1 MPLSHPSEPRVL
13 EHQVMRLRRHARIA
27 AIAIGTIAL
36 LTLASWAMGLPLLR
50 SVLPGHVEMKA
61 NTAIGLLLASAAL
74 AGCGAIG
81 RLRRR
86 VSPIASLL
94 LLLLGATVL
103 IEYVFDADLGIGTLL
118 FDDPSAAGQGRVPG
132 QMSQISAISFV
143 MAGIIG
149 LDACRHAGHW
159 LGQALAVGLLGIA
172 LFSLSAYGY
181 AMGTTMAVA
190 GVTPVGLNTAV
201 ALFLLALGW
210 LVSSPRSGLART
222 LIANSLGG
230 ELARRLLLPALLVPV
245 VVSVAAQMSLR
256 AGWVSEGAAVT
267 LLSMC
272 TGLLVAAMI
281 WWASRL
287 LDGLEQQR
295 RVSRELRASAL
306 TDELTSLGNRRAFD
320 EALDLLSRGD
330 RADAGSFSLMMLDLD
345 HFKRYNDS
353 HGHLAGDQA
362 LRVTGALL
370 REALRPGDVATRFG
384 GEEFAV
390 LLPATDLE
398 RARLVGERIARD
410 FRIADWPF
418 TRLTASIGVAEARPG
433 ETAEALVERADQALY
448 AAKLA
453 GRDRVAVAPQSAS
466 A

>member
-1 MPLSHPSEPRVL
+1 MPQSHPSEPRVL
-13 EHQVMRLRRHARIA
+13 EHQVVRLRRHARIA

-36 LTLASWAMGLPLLR
+36 LTLAGWVLGLPLLR

-74 AGCGAIG
+74 AGCGAVG
-81 RLRRR
+81 RYRRR
-86 VSPIASLL
+86 VSPLASLL
-94 LLLLGATVL
+94 VLLLGATVL
-103 IEYVFDADLGIGTLL
+103 IEYAFDADLGIGTVL
-118 FDDPSAAGQGRVPG
+118 FADPSAAAQGRVPG

-149 LDACRHAGHW
+149 LDACRNAGHW
-159 LGQALAVGLLGIA
+159 LGQGLAVSLLGIA

-181 AMGTTMAVA
+181 AMGTTMVVA

-201 ALFLLALGW
+201 SLFLLALGW
-210 LVSSPRSGLART
+210 LVSSPRSGLSRS

-230 ELARRLLLPALLVPV
+230 ELARRMLLPALLVPV
-245 VVSVAAQMSLR
+245 GISVAAQLSLR

-267 LLSMC
+267 LLSTC
-272 TGLLVAAMI
+272 TGLAIAAMI

-320 EALDLLSRGD
+320 EALGALSRGD
-330 RADAGSFSLMMLDLD
+330 GADASTFSLMMLDLD

-390 LLPATDLE
+390 LLPGTDLE
-398 RARLVGERIARD
+398 SARLVGERIARD

-418 TRLTASIGVAEARPG
+418 TRLTASIGVAEARPD
-433 ETAEALVERADQALY
+433 ESPEALVARADQALY

-453 GRDRVAVAPQSAS
+453 GRDRVAVAPQSDS

>member
-1 MPLSHPSEPRVL
+1 MPLSQPQEPRVL
-13 EHQVMRLRRHARIA
+13 ENQVARLRGHARLAAA
-27 AIAIGTIAL
+27 AIGVIAL
-36 LTLASWAMGLPLLR
+36 STLLGWVLGLPLLR

-74 AGCGAIG
+74 AGCGAVG
-81 RLRRR
+81 RFRRR
-86 VSPIASLL
+86 ISPTASLL
-94 LLLLGATVL
+94 VLLLGATVL
-103 IEYVFDADLGIGTLL
+103 IEYVSDADLGIGTLL
-118 FDDPSAAGQGRVPG
+118 FKDPSAVSQGRVPG

-181 AMGTTMAVA
+181 AMGTTMVVA

-222 LIANSLGG
+222 LVANSLGG
-230 ELARRLLLPALLVPV
+230 ELARRMLLPALLVPV
-245 VVSVAAQMSLR
+245 VISMAAQMSLR

-267 LLSMC
+267 LLAMC
-272 TGLLVAAMI
+272 TGLAIAAMI

-320 EALDLLSRGD
+320 EAIGGLC
-330 RADAGSFSLMMLDLD
+330 RADREGAGPFSLMMLDLD

-362 LRVTGALL
+362 LRVTGTLL

-390 LLPATDLE
+390 LLPDTDLE
-398 RARLVGERIARD
+398 RARRVGERIVRD
-410 FRIADWPF
+410 FRVADWPF

-433 ETAEALVERADQALY
+433 ESAEGLVARADQALY
-448 AAKLA
+448 AAKVA
-453 GRDRVAVAPQSAS
+453 GRDRVAVSPQSDS